1 MKPRD
6 CFFFSL
12 VRILI
17 MSSEIPA
24 DYLNALLSQGQQNLN
39 ICPECFNKGGRKEW
53 CTNMVVLMPEK
64 VLVCCCLGNKH
75 EVSRKEFR
83 KKVRHLKSKK

>member
-1 MKPRD
+1 MSLSEMKD
-6 CFFFSL
+6 AY
-12 VRILI
+12 IKK
-17 MSSEIPA
+17 
-24 DYLNALLSQGQQNLN
+24 LLSQGQENLN
-39 ICPECFNKGGRKEW
+39 ICPECFTKGVRKEW

-83 KKVRHLKSKK
+83 KKVRYLKSKK